1 MKEIVLHIGTE
12 KTATT
17 SIQSFFS
24 VNQDRVLDA
33 GIWYPCS
40 ENLDY
45 CHRNA
50 HFPLAA
56 SLYEECPDFVVPRK
70 YFKPDILFNK
80 LFHDFDSR
88 DEKTLLLSAEHF
100 SSRCSRPERVAALG
114 KILKR
119 YQVKI
124 VVYIRPQ
131 HELLLSAYS
140 TFLQSG
146 GKKSLDEVARQQ
158 WLRPQAIYFNYLK
171 MIERWWGIF
180 GENSVTVRVFQEN
193 RFYGGNV
200 YKDLVSILGLEWDAS
215 FEIPDRQNTTI
226 CKELADFLYLANQH
240 FPNFNE
246 DDRPGWELGQAFR
259 SEVAPLFPQGQ
270 PLERLLS
277 SELKADTTNFF
288 SEYNE
293 ELARI
298 ARPDL
303 TDGLFLNVKPDEI
316 STKTQSDN
324 HFSKEF
330 VSWVVQ
336 QWRDGRPILSKL
348 HSALG

>member
-1 MKEIVLHIGTE
+1 MKKIVLHIGTE

-17 SIQSFFS
+17 SIQSFLCE
-24 VNQDRVLDA
+24 NQKRILKA

-40 ENLDY
+40 EQLDY
-45 CHRNA
+45 CLRNA

-56 SLYEECPDFVVPRK
+56 SLYEECPDFVSPRK

-88 DEKTLLLSAEHF
+88 EEQTLLLSAEHF

-114 KILKR
+114 QLLKG
-119 YQVKI
+119 YEVKI

-146 GKKSLDEVARQQ
+146 GKKSLEEVSKQQ
-158 WLRPQAIYFNYLK
+158 WLRPQAIYFNYLR
-171 MIERWWGIF
+171 MIERWWATF
-180 GENSVTVRVFQEN
+180 GEDNVAVRIFQDDRFHGGDIYQDFVSV
-193 RFYGGNV
+193 
-200 YKDLVSILGLEWDAS
+200 LGLEWDTS
-215 FEIPDRQNTTI
+215 FETPDRQNTTI

-259 SEVAPLFPQGQ
+259 ADVAPLFPQGK
-270 PLERLLS
+270 PIDRLLS
-277 SELKADTTNFF
+277 RELKAYTKTFF

-293 ELARI
+293 ALART

-303 TDGLFLNVKPDEI
+303 TEGLFLEAKPEEG
-316 STKTQSDN
+316 SM
-324 HFSKEF
+324 E
-330 VSWVVQ
+330 
-336 QWRDGRPILSKL
+336 
-348 HSALG
+348 ALGVCRTID